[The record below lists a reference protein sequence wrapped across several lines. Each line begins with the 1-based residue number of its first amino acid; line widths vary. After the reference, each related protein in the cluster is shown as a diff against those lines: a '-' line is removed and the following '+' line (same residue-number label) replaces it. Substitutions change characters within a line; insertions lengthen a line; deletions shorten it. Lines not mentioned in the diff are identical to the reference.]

1 MLKRETLL
9 KDEGRQD
16 LKAWSEPLPTIE
28 TYYYTQDFK

>member
-1 MLKRETLL
+1 MLEREALL

-28 TYYYTQDFK
+28 KTFL